1 MTGSGRLEG
10 SVALVTGAAGGL
22 GSAVVRR
29 FADEGARVVAADLAH
44 DAPQDGPGGVLPVA
58 LDVTDERAWSEVVA
72 EVERR
77 FGRLDV
83 VVLAAG
89 IVVAGPLL
97 TTSVADFDRVL
108 AVNVT
113 GTFLGIRECA
123 PLLAR
128 GGGGSVLTFSSV
140 NGLLPAPGLNA
151 YTASK
156 YAVRGLT
163 RTAAIELAPDGIRV
177 NAICP
182 GSIDTAITDTT
193 DFGGVDYAAYAASVP
208 LGRRGLP
215 GDVAEVA
222 LFLAESASG
231 YLTGAEIVVD
241 GGLIAGRRIP
251 STADRTRE
259 ATMST
264 PIADT

>member
-1 MTGSGRLEG
+1 MQQTTPRGPGRLAG
-10 SVALVTGAAGGL
+10 AVALVTGAAGGL
-22 GSAVVRR
+22 GSAVVAR
-29 FADEGARVVAADLAH
+29 FAAEGAQVVAADLH
-44 DAPQDGPGGVLPVA
+44 PGAAAGAVTPVA
-58 LDVTDERAWSEVVA
+58 LDVVDERAWAETVA

-97 TTSVADFDRVL
+97 TTALTDFERVL
-108 AVNVT
+108 ATNVT

-128 GGGGSVLTFSSV
+128 SGGGSVLTFSSV

-151 YTASK
+151 YTAAK
-156 YAVRGLT
+156 YAIRGLS

-177 NAICP
+177 NTICP
-182 GSIDTAITDTT
+182 GSIETPITATT
-193 DFGGVDYAAYAASVP
+193 DFGEVDFAAYAASVP
-208 LGRRGLP
+208 LGRRGAP

-222 LFLAESASG
+222 LFLAEGASS
-231 YLTGAEIVVD
+231 YVTGAEIVVD

-251 STADRTRE
+251 TG
-259 ATMST
+259 
-264 PIADT
+264 